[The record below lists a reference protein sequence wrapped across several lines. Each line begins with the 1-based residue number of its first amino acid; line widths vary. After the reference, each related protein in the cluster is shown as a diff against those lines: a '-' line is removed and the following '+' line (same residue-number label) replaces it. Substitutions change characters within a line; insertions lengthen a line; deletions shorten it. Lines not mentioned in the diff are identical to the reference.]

1 LMAKG
6 VTVSEFQQTAANF
19 TEPMKQVAA
28 LIDAGRLAHNC
39 DETDPMTWMMSN
51 VTARVDGKDQVF
63 PRKERPENKIDG
75 PVALIMA
82 MRLAMNATPFNV
94 ATLIG

>member
-1 LMAKG
+1 
-6 VTVSEFQQTAANF
+6 
-19 TEPMKQVAA
+19 MKQVAA
-28 LIDAGRLAHNC
+28 LIDAGRLKHDC
-39 DETDPMTWMMSN
+39 DANDPMTWMMSN

-75 PVALIMA
+75 PIARIMT
-82 MRLAMNATPFNV
+82 MRLAMIEQPQFNV

>member
-1 LMAKG
+1 
-6 VTVSEFQQTAANF
+6 
-19 TEPMKQVAA
+19 
-28 LIDAGRLAHNC
+28 
-39 DETDPMTWMMSN
+39 MMSN
-51 VTARVDGKDQVF
+51 VVARADAKDQVY
-63 PRKERPENKIDG
+63 PRKERAELKIDG